1 MGQKPRS
8 LALWRQGFLDSLDD
22 WIDETWREVYEGYNA
37 PRKTAEFSQVGSMF
51 IVEPWRNQCECWEL
65 KVTHL
70 KMFAPQTLIHTKQN
84 SALRDLVERL
94 VDQRQLNQLWRSD
107 ITYLRTAES

>member
-1 MGQKPRS
+1 MRMLG
-8 LALWRQGFLDSLDD
+8 
-22 WIDETWREVYEGYNA
+22 IEGSS
-37 PRKTAEFSQVGSMF
+37 P
-51 IVEPWRNQCECWEL
+51 
-65 KVTHL
+65 
-70 KMFAPQTLIHTKQN
+70 KMFAPQTLIHAKQN